1 MKVTAKKCCLNR
13 CGTPLIT
20 CLHAELFTA
29 VPVRELQES
38 GIDESLNLV
47 RKMESKKR
55 NFSLDLENEYF
66 HFAFYY

>member
-20 CLHAELFTA
+20 CLLAELFTA

-47 RKMESKKR
+47 RKIESRKR
-55 NFSLDLENEYF
+55 YISLSI
-66 HFAFYY
+66 